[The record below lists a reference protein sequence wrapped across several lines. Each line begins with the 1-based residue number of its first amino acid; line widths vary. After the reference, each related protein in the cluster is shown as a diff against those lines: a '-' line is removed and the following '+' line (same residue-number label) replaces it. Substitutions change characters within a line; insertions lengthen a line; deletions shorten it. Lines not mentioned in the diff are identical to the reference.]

1 MRTDAYAVLVDF
13 GSTYTKVVI
22 ADLRQGDI
30 VLTWRE
36 PSTVATDATVA
47 LTRCFAKCRDT
58 IGGAAFEAARKLA
71 SSSAA
76 GGLRMGVVGLS
87 RSLSTT
93 AGRNAAFGAGAKI
106 LGTFCGHL
114 TKEDVAA
121 LSSLPLEIVLFCGG
135 YDGGGVRTLR
145 HNAEML
151 ASSRLHIPFVYAGN
165 TAAAADVR
173 SIFGAAHKEIFVSH
187 NITPCVG
194 GMNSA
199 PVAAVIRDLFL
210 HRIINM
216 KGLEKVV
223 PLLDRVVM
231 PTPAAVLAAGK
242 LLAQGTNAVPGM
254 GPLMIVDIGGA
265 TTDIHSVI
273 QQEACQGARIV
284 GAPEEFARRT
294 VEGDLG
300 MRESSGSLRQEMG
313 PGVLEADAGV
323 SVEETDTI
331 LARWERERASLAE
344 SPAERRIDDALARG
358 AVRIS
363 ARRHAGRVERV
374 LAAGVERIQ
383 RGKNIQGVTRIIGTG
398 GVLVSHAAPGG
409 LLAGACRTP
418 DETDVLLPE
427 QVEYLVDSEY
437 AFYAAGLLST
447 EYEDTALRL
456 MHRSLRS
463 AEHGECC

>member
-13 GSTYTKVVI
+13 GSTYTKVVV

-265 TTDIHSVI
+265 TTSIPSFSRKP
-273 QQEACQGARIV
+273 ARV
-284 GAPEEFARRT
+284 P
-294 VEGDLG
+294 
-300 MRESSGSLRQEMG
+300 GSWGRQRNL
-313 PGVLEADAGV
+313 PAV
-323 SVEETDTI
+323 
-331 LARWERERASLAE
+331 RWKGTWGCASL
-344 SPAERRIDDALARG
+344 PAACGRKWGQVSWKPTPGYPLRKPTPSWPAGNGNVPAWRK
-358 AVRIS
+358 VRQN
-363 ARRHAGRVERV
+363 
-374 LAAGVERIQ
+374 AAS
-383 RGKNIQGVTRIIGTG
+383 TM
-398 GVLVSHAAPGG
+398 LWPGG
-409 LLAGACRTP
+409 LYAYPPGGMRGVSSVCLPQALSVSSAGKISRA
-418 DETDVLLPE
+418 
-427 QVEYLVDSEY
+427 S
-437 AFYAAGLLST
+437 
-447 EYEDTALRL
+447 
-456 MHRSLRS
+456 
-463 AEHGECC
+463 HGS

>member
-13 GSTYTKVVI
+13 GSTYTKVVV

-265 TTDIHSVI
+265 TTVAATMFIASLAGIKVFATGGIGGVHRGAETTMDISADLTELGRTPVAVVCAGAKSVLDI
-273 QQEACQGARIV
+273 GLTLEYLETQGVPVV
-284 GAPEEFARRT
+284 GFRT
-294 VEGDLG
+294 NKMPAFYTRD
-300 MRESSGSLRQEMG
+300 SGYNTSCRC
-313 PGVLEADAGV
+313 D
-323 SVEETDTI
+323 SVEELSDMVGAMANIPMRSGMVIVNPIPKEFEADEDMIDRATTKALREAEKNGITGRDVTPFL
-331 LARWERERASLAE
+331 LARIAELTEGASLKAN
-344 SPAERRIDDALARG
+344 IALVYNN
-358 AVRIS
+358 VRLAAS
-363 ARRHAGRVERV
+363 V
-374 LAAGVERIQ
+374 AAGVIQ
-383 RGKNIQGVTRIIGTG
+383 
-398 GVLVSHAAPGG
+398 
-409 LLAGACRTP
+409 P
-418 DETDVLLPE
+418 D
-427 QVEYLVDSEY
+427 
-437 AFYAAGLLST
+437 
-447 EYEDTALRL
+447 
-456 MHRSLRS
+456 
-463 AEHGECC
+463 

>member
-13 GSTYTKVVI
+13 GSTYTKVVV

-165 TAAAADVR
+165 TAAAADVLCR
-173 SIFGAAHKEIFVSH
+173 AVFCCDRLIAVMDRPAAIHAGDAVTHVI
-187 NITPCVG
+187 
-194 GMNSA
+194 A
-199 PVAAVIRDLFL
+199 VAA
-210 HRIINM
+210 
-216 KGLEKVV
+216 
-223 PLLDRVVM
+223 
-231 PTPAAVLAAGK
+231 
-242 LLAQGTNAVPGM
+242 
-254 GPLMIVDIGGA
+254 
-265 TTDIHSVI
+265 
-273 QQEACQGARIV
+273 
-284 GAPEEFARRT
+284 FAR
-294 VEGDLG
+294 
-300 MRESSGSLRQEMG
+300 
-313 PGVLEADAGV
+313 ADIPAVGQRV
-323 SVEETDTI
+323 
-331 LARWERERASLAE
+331 
-344 SPAERRIDDALARG
+344 AERQGITVLQI
-358 AVRIS
+358 V
-363 ARRHAGRVERV
+363 AG
-374 LAAGVERIQ
+374 
-383 RGKNIQGVTRIIGTG
+383 
-398 GVLVSHAAPGG
+398 
-409 LLAGACRTP
+409 
-418 DETDVLLPE
+418 
-427 QVEYLVDSEY
+427 
-437 AFYAAGLLST
+437 
-447 EYEDTALRL
+447 
-456 MHRSLRS
+456 
-463 AEHGECC
+463 HG

>member
-13 GSTYTKVVI
+13 GSTYTKVVV

-265 TTDIHSVI
+265 TTDIHSFI

-300 MRESSGSLRQEMG
+300 MRESS
-313 PGVLEADAGV
+313 
-323 SVEETDTI
+323 
-331 LARWERERASLAE
+331 RWERERASLAE

-427 QVEYLVDSEY
+427 QAEYLVDSEY